1 VREQRKKVYLRMV
14 DSGDI
19 RNTLYPDWVDKN
31 FGTEEAVV
39 ALYNHMVK
47 AGWYTKDIK
56 SFFAKFACDLYSNGQ
71 YCQGVTQNTPTT
83 NTQTTNTQTTNTQT
97 TNTQTVDDSH
107 VNASFSCVNGSQI
120 LKGITKK
127 LLDSNTISYK
137 LSTGGELQFNTDKSF
152 IYVSRNDPNRKVNG
166 TWECNGEKDFIVN
179 TENNARL
186 DSKLGYW
193 EYDVL
198 HKSTSSE
205 TNVKT
210 SNNTTNFSGRMKM
223 GDKGDEVKE
232 VQNLLIKNGFKNVS
246 KDGTADGIFGSRT
259 LGAVKDFQSANKDK
273 MGKPLVVDGIVGAN
287 TMEAL
292 KRKSLH
298 ENIIKKV
305 LKRNLEMKNK

>member
-1 VREQRKKVYLRMV
+1 MV

-31 FGTEEAVV
+31 FGSEAAVV

-47 AGWYTKDIK
+47 AGWYTKDVK

-71 YCQGVTQNTPTT
+71 YCQGVTQNTTST
-83 NTQTTNTQTTNTQT
+83 NTTT
-97 TNTQTVDDSH
+97 TNTQTVDDSSI
-107 VNASFSCVNGSQI
+107 NAIFSCVYGSQI
-120 LKGITKK
+120 LKGMTKS
-127 LLDSNTISYK
+127 LNGSNTIVYK
-137 LSTGGELQFNTDKSF
+137 LSTGGQLEFNIDKSF
-152 IYVSRNDPNRKVNG
+152 VYVSRNDPNRKVKG

-193 EYDVL
+193 EYDVI
-198 HKSTSSE
+198 HKSTASE
-205 TNVKT
+205 TNTKT
-210 SNNTTNFSGRMKM
+210 PAGNTNDSSVRIKM
-223 GDKGDEVKE
+223 GDKGDKVKE

-246 KDGTADGIFGSRT
+246 KNGTADGVFGSRT

-273 MGKPLVVDGIVGAN
+273 KGSPLVVDGIVGAN

-292 KRKSLH
+292 KRKNLQ